1 MINISQEEIMRN
13 WNTNNSDL
21 PLVSVRC
28 ITYNHEHYIAQA
40 LEGFLMQK
48 TTFPFEIVVH
58 DDAST
63 DNTAN
68 IIREYEAKFP
78 NIIKP
83 IYETENQYSKKDGS
97 LSRILN
103 NACKGKYIALCEGD
117 DYWIDENKLQIQ
129 IDFLENNNEY
139 GFCYTK
145 CKILNQKNNRF
156 RGEMGNG
163 HISFKDIFLNY
174 DIPTATIVYKND
186 LYKEYFRFKET
197 NGKKWIV
204 GDYPLSLWF
213 SLNSKIKFFP
223 KEMSVYRVLENSAS
237 HFVNFTELENFKT
250 SIYENIQLPFLDLYK
265 KDYDELSK
273 KALNDINLFL
283 CKKAILFG
291 LYDNAKK
298 YSKKIKG
305 SNLKSII
312 LKITCCNKLFFII
325 LSTCLRK
332 R

>member
-1 MINISQEEIMRN
+1 MINISQEDIMRN

-129 IDFLENNNEY
+129 IDFLEKRSEY
-139 GFCYTK
+139 VMCFHNVIEHYEDYNIPDHLFSKIRNKDYTSK
-145 CKILNQKNNRF
+145 EILQRWIIPTGAVVLRKKIL
-156 RGEMGNG
+156 E
-163 HISFKDIFLNY
+163 
-174 DIPTATIVYKND
+174 TD
-186 LYKEYFRFKET
+186 LYKNMLVDKRKIF
-197 NGKKWIV
+197 
-204 GDYPLSLWF
+204 GDTPL
-213 SLNSKIKFFP
+213 
-223 KEMSVYRVLENSAS
+223 
-237 HFVNFTELENFKT
+237 FVACSEL
-250 SIYENIQLPFLDLYK
+250 
-265 KDYDELSK
+265 
-273 KALNDINLFL
+273 
-283 CKKAILFG
+283 G
-291 LYDNAKK
+291 
-298 YSKKIKG
+298 KIKG
-305 SNLKSII
+305 FDNIMGVYRRHEGGEVYGFSFDRQYKNYFHNLIFSDNIPRLKRLISMMNRKLCAYSFMVAIRKKDMFNAKRFYNLEKIYVI
-312 LKITCCNKLFFII
+312 LLFPLYF
-325 LSTCLRK
+325 LKHLFQK
-332 R
+332 FN